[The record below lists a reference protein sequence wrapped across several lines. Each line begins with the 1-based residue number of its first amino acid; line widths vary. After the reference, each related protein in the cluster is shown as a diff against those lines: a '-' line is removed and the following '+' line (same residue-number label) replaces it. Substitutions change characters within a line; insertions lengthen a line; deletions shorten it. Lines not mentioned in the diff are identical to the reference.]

1 MRSSTLNST
10 REFSTTRRSS
20 HYVNKE
26 NSNNQPVTYSTKL
39 QEVLDSLLVSPPR
52 RTSDLSAY
60 R

>member
-1 MRSSTLNST
+1 MYTHLAVHS
-10 REFSTTRRSS
+10 
-20 HYVNKE
+20 VNKE